1 MPVRKKKK
9 NQRVE
14 LRHFFHLTTG
24 GSASM
29 QKVSAHQPCLATRL
43 SEYFFFPREPAVF
56 LARFYVQSIL
66 EVG

>member
-1 MPVRKKKK
+1 MKK

-14 LRHFFHLTTG
+14 LRHSSRLTTG

-29 QKVSAHQPCLATRL
+29 RKVSAHQPCLAVRL
-43 SEYFFFPREPAVF
+43 SEYFFRGPAVF
-56 LARFYVQSIL
+56 LARFYVQCIL

>member
-1 MPVRKKKK
+1 MPVRKK

-29 QKVSAHQPCLATRL
+29 KKVSAHQPCLAMRL
-43 SEYFFFPREPAVF
+43 SEYFFFREPAVF

-66 EVG
+66 AVG